1 MKKMQELSK
10 ALHREGKTIGLVP
23 TMGFLHEGHL
33 SLISRSKKITDITI
47 VSVFVNPTQ
56 FGPEEDF
63 NRYPRDLKRDKKLL
77 EEAGVDYVFI
87 PDADEIYQ
95 EGFQSY
101 VNVADTTRIL
111 EGEFRPGHF
120 MGVTTIVAI
129 LFNVVN
135 PDSAVFGQKDA
146 QQAFVIEQMVKDL
159 KFGIKIVVIPI
170 VREKDGLALSSRN
183 IYLSARERE
192 DALVINHSLMYA
204 RKVIA
209 GGKKNVKEILSG
221 MKKIVNR
228 AESSEPEYAAIVDAL
243 TFRPVNKLEHGK
255 KYYVLIACRIG
266 KTRLIDNILVK
277 ASH

>member
-1 MKKMQELSK
+1 MHELSK
-10 ALHREGKTIGLVP
+10 ALHREGKSIGLVP

-33 SLISRSKKITDITI
+33 SLITRSKKITDVTV

-56 FGPEEDF
+56 FGPREDF
-63 NRYPRDLKRDKKLL
+63 KRYPRDLKRDKKLL

-87 PDADEIYQ
+87 PEADEIYPP
-95 EGFQSY
+95 GFQSY

-120 MGVTTIVAI
+120 MGVTTIVAM
-129 LFNVVN
+129 LFNIVD

-146 QQAFVIEQMVKDL
+146 QQAFVIQQMVNDL

-183 IYLSARERE
+183 IYLSGKERA
-192 DALVINHSLMYA
+192 DALVLNHSLMYA
-204 RKVIA
+204 RKVIE
-209 GGKKNVKEILSG
+209 GGRQEAKGIISG
-221 MKKIVNR
+221 MKKIINR
-228 AESSEPEYAAIVDAL
+228 VETSELEYIGIVDAL
-243 TFRPVNKLEHGK
+243 SFNPVKKLEHGK

-277 ASH
+277 AAH